1 MQIVKLVN
9 GDCCSLFCVL
19 GEYVSLGSNHSG
31 DNFIHTEPE
40 VQNNMEMKWKASQ
53 VISWRRKLSDGVE
66 GDRLVHELWLLLLLV
81 VSNP

>member
-19 GEYVSLGSNHSG
+19 GEYVSLGSNHGG

-40 VQNNMEMKWKASQ
+40 VQNNMEMK
-53 VISWRRKLSDGVE
+53 
-66 GDRLVHELWLLLLLV
+66 
-81 VSNP
+81 